1 MLAETEEE
9 SQKENSPESESDEQS
24 LSEVEGGEEEMVS
37 RARVAE
43 LEGLVAQKDEELA
56 KVNACI
62 AELEEALVTKDS
74 DIAALE
80 QAQVELEER
89 LSTVGESL
97 ADATANYKAVVIEA
111 NPGVMEELI
120 SGDTIE
126 AIDESLKKAKDLVG
140 KVRQGLETEISLT
153 RVPAG
158 APERRAPD
166 LSALSP
172 SEKIQY
178 AMGGRR

>member
-1 MLAETEEE
+1 MLAEEV

-24 LSEVEGGEEEMVS
+24 LSDVEEGEEDMVS

-62 AELEEALVTKDS
+62 AELEESLVTKDS

-89 LSTVGESL
+89 LSTAGESL
-97 ADATANYKAVVIEA
+97 ADATASYKAVVIET

-126 AIDESLKKAKDLVG
+126 AINESLKKAKDLVG